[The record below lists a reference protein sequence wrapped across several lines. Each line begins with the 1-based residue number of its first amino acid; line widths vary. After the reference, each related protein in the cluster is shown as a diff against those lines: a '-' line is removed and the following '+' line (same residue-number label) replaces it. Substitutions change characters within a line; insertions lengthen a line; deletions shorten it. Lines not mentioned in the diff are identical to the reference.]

1 MRTTL
6 DCLPCFLKQA
16 LYTARLCT
24 ADQQHQRL
32 IITRIM
38 ALLDELD
45 IALTPP
51 ENSIAIYREIR
62 SLTGCA
68 DPFVDLKQKSNHF
81 ALQVR
86 PQVKKSIAA
95 ATDPLRA
102 ASLFAIAGNIIDYG
116 AQHDFDINQTLDGC
130 LQKQLHLDD
139 YPLFRRDISQASNI
153 LYLGDNCGE
162 LVFDGLL
169 MEALQEMGISI
180 TLAVKESPIINDAL
194 VADARDCGLERCS
207 RVISNG
213 TDCPGTP
220 LALCSDEFR
229 TAFAR
234 ADLIISKGQGHFETL
249 SETKAPIYF
258 LLTVKCPVV
267 ANHINELLGKET
279 LHGRNEMVL
288 FKSPCFT
295 KNGKQMG
302 RISCPTAPNH

>member
-24 ADQQHQRL
+24 ADQQQQRL
-32 IITRIM
+32 IINRIM
-38 ALLDELD
+38 ALLDGLD

-62 SLTGCA
+62 ALTGCA
-68 DPFVDLKQKSNHF
+68 DPFADLKQKSNNF

-116 AQHDFDINQTLDGC
+116 AQHDFDINQTLEGC
-130 LQKQLHLDD
+130 LQRQLHLDD

-169 MEALQEMGISI
+169 MEVLQEMGISI
-180 TLAVKESPIINDAL
+180 TLALKESPIIK
-194 VADARDCGLERCS
+194 ADARDCGIERCS

-229 TAFAR
+229 AAFAR

-267 ANHINELLGKET
+267 GNHINELLGKKT
-279 LHGRNEMVL
+279 PPGSNGMVL
-288 FKSPCFT
+288 FKSPYFAR
-295 KNGKQMG
+295 NGKQ
-302 RISCPTAPNH
+302 